1 MERNDDNNE
10 VIRNARKKAKDN
22 KENFTKD
29 KEENKELDNSEEIN
43 LNLNNEENV
52 SNQEDL
58 TKATEQT
65 TKAAKGQLASF
76 DELNQLTKETA
87 GTDNALLGASAKQQI
102 QNTARPRLRIVK

>member
-58 TKATEQT
+58 ECKINNNHKKKTYCIAIICFFVLITIIYFSTKNMT
-65 TKAAKGQLASF
+65 T
-76 DELNQLTKETA
+76 
-87 GTDNALLGASAKQQI
+87 
-102 QNTARPRLRIVK
+102 